1 MAVEAFKN
9 EDIALARKVE
19 PLEQVVDILKE
30 TIRNK
35 HISRLQRG
43 ICSTETGFVLS
54 DIITNYER
62 IADHC
67 SNIAIC
73 HIETEKNSFSTHEY
87 VEELRNSHD
96 AQYEA
101 LFDSYKRK
109 YSI

>member
-1 MAVEAFKN
+1 M
-9 EDIALARKVE
+9 
-19 PLEQVVDILKE
+19 
-30 TIRNK
+30 
-35 HISRLQRG
+35 
-43 ICSTETGFVLS
+43 
-54 DIITNYER
+54 TNYER

-73 HIETEKNSFSTHEY
+73 LIETEKNSFSTHEY